1 MEGYMIRQNRPNWE
15 MTHRPNDKQ
24 ELPVGSEIL
33 IGLTLGLL
41 GWWAIVHAVI
51 WIAGR

>member
-1 MEGYMIRQNRPNWE
+1 MFRQTRPNQG
-15 MTHRPNDKQ
+15 RNNDQQ
-24 ELPVGSEIL
+24 ELPVGSELL
-33 IGLTLGLL
+33 IGLTLGLG

>member
-1 MEGYMIRQNRPNWE
+1 MIRQNRPSLS
-15 MTHRPNDKQ
+15 MVDRRGDKH
-24 ELPVGSEIL
+24 ELPVGSELL
-33 IGLTLGLL
+33 IAFTLGLG

>member
-1 MEGYMIRQNRPNWE
+1 MIRQNPPNLHAADQNGGKHE
-15 MTHRPNDKQ
+15 V
-24 ELPVGSEIL
+24 PVGSELL
-33 IGLTLGLL
+33 IALTLGLA